1 MRHFYL
7 TSHSSATRHQWLNLF
22 STRHECLTSDVGLT
36 RTRLVSSRFVFSLNL
51 HLTGEFCLRISI
63 RWRSMVRCTFSRVR
77 IFAGTRA
84 PVMLK
89 QNRTI
94 LHRRISSHRLH
105 HGHTVVLGQS
115 RGDSASSVAG
125 NVTMS
130 TGFFSRA
137 LASML
142 SCISL
147 TACQFVF

>member
-1 MRHFYL
+1 MY
-7 TSHSSATRHQWLNLF
+7 
-22 STRHECLTSDVGLT
+22 
-36 RTRLVSSRFVFSLNL
+36 
-51 HLTGEFCLRISI
+51 
-63 RWRSMVRCTFSRVR
+63 
-77 IFAGTRA
+77 
-84 PVMLK
+84 

-94 LHRRISSHRLH
+94 LHRRISSHCLH

-125 NVTMS
+125 NVTMA

-142 SCISL
+142 SCVSL